1 MRIHPVMNV
10 NQIVQ
15 YRKQVEDQKKEEGKP
30 VEVEGVDKWEVEKI
44 LNKRK
49 MREVEK
55 YLVQ

>member
-30 VEVEGVDKWEVEKI
+30 VEVKEVDEWEVEKI
-44 LNKRK
+44 LNK
-49 MREVEK
+49 
-55 YLVQ
+55 